1 MKMNKYVL
9 KRILLL
15 IPVLLG
21 VSLLVFAIMSLT
33 PGDPAQLILGENA
46 PKEAVLKLREE
57 MGLND
62 PFFMQ
67 YFRFIKN
74 AIMGDFGRSYTTGR
88 EVFGEIF
95 ARFPNT
101 LILAVIG
108 IIISVCIGI
117 PIGIISATRQY
128 SFLDSFSMVIAL
140 LGVSMPVFWL
150 GLMLILT
157 FSVKLGWLPSGGFDG
172 LKSIILP
179 AVTLGVGSA
188 AIITRMTRSS
198 MLEVIRQ
205 DYIRTARAKG
215 VAEKVVINKH
225 ALKNALI
232 PIITVVG
239 LQFGH
244 LLGGAVLTESVYS
257 WPGVGRLMVDAIRQK
272 DTPTVLAAVVF
283 LAAAFS
289 VVNLLVDILYAY
301 VDPRIKSQYK

>member
-1 MKMNKYVL
+1 MHKYVL

-67 YFRFIKN
+67 YFRFVKN

-101 LILAVIG
+101 LILAIIG

-179 AVTLGVGSA
+179 SITLGVGSA

>member
-1 MKMNKYVL
+1 MNMHKYVL

-67 YFRFIKN
+67 YFRFVKN

-172 LKSIILP
+172 LKSIILA

>member
-1 MKMNKYVL
+1 M
-9 KRILLL
+9 L

-21 VSLLVFAIMSLT
+21 VSLLVFTILSLT
-33 PGDPAQLILGENA
+33 PGDPAQLILGESA
-46 PKEAVLKLREE
+46 PREAVLKLREE

-62 PFFMQ
+62 PFLLQ
-67 YFRFIKN
+67 YLRFVKN
-74 AIMGDFGRSYTTGR
+74 AIVGDFGRSYTTGR

-95 ARFPNT
+95 SRFPNT
-101 LILAVIG
+101 FVLAVTG
-108 IIISVCIGI
+108 MIISVCIGI
-117 PIGIISATRQY
+117 PVGIISATKQY
-128 SFLDSFSMVIAL
+128 SAMDSISMVLAL

-150 GLMLILT
+150 GLMLILV
-157 FSVKLGWLPSGGFDG
+157 FSVKLGLLPSGGFDG

-179 AVTLGVGSA
+179 AATLGVGSA

-215 VAEKVVINKH
+215 VAEKVVINRH

-239 LQFGH
+239 LQFGG

-283 LAAAFS
+283 LAAVFS

>member
-1 MKMNKYVL
+1 MYKYIL
-9 KRILLL
+9 KRLILL
-15 IPVLLG
+15 IPVMLG
-21 VSLLVFAIMSLT
+21 VTLLVFAIMYLT
-33 PGDPAQLILGENA
+33 PGDPAQLILGESA
-46 PKEAVLKLREE
+46 PKAAVEALREK

-62 PFFMQ
+62 SFFIQ
-67 YFRFIKN
+67 YLRFVKN
-74 AIMGDFGRSYTTGR
+74 AVMGDFGRSYTTGR
-88 EVFGEIF
+88 EVFAEIF

-101 LILAVIG
+101 VVLAVLG
-108 IIISVCIGI
+108 VIISIAIGI
-117 PIGIISATRQY
+117 PVGIISATRQY
-128 SFLDSFSMVIAL
+128 SFMDSFSMLLAL

-150 GLMLILT
+150 GLMLILA
-157 FSVKLGWLPSGGFDG
+157 FSVKLGLLPSGGFDG
-172 LKSIILP
+172 LSSVILP
-179 AVTLGVGSA
+179 ALTLGVGSA
-188 AIITRMTRSS
+188 AIVTRMTRSS

-239 LQFGH
+239 LQFGG

-272 DTPTVLAAVVF
+272 DTPTVLASVVF
-283 LAAAFS
+283 LALVYS
-289 VVNLLVDILYAY
+289 VVNLLVDLLYAF

>member
-1 MKMNKYVL
+1 MNMHKYVL

-67 YFRFIKN
+67 YFRFVKN

-301 VDPRIKSQYK
+301 IDPRIKSQYK

>member
-1 MKMNKYVL
+1 MNMHKYVL

-67 YFRFIKN
+67 YFRFVKN

-172 LKSIILP
+172 LKSISLP

>member
-1 MKMNKYVL
+1 MHKYVL

-46 PKEAVLKLREE
+46 PKAAVLKLREE

-67 YFRFIKN
+67 YFRFVKN

-157 FSVKLGWLPSGGFDG
+157 FSVKLGWLPSGGYNG
-172 LKSIILP
+172 LSSIVLP
-179 AVTLGVGSA
+179 AITLGVGSA

-215 VAEKVVINKH
+215 VTEKVVINKH

>member
-1 MKMNKYVL
+1 MIHSLCSILDLL
-9 KRILLL
+9 KCNYGR
-15 IPVLLG
+15 
-21 VSLLVFAIMSLT
+21 
-33 PGDPAQLILGENA
+33 
-46 PKEAVLKLREE
+46 
-57 MGLND
+57 
-62 PFFMQ
+62 
-67 YFRFIKN
+67 
-74 AIMGDFGRSYTTGR
+74 FGRSYTTGR

-215 VAEKVVINKH
+215 VAEKLLSINML
-225 ALKNALI
+225 LKCSYSYHYSCR
-232 PIITVVG
+232 ITIW
-239 LQFGH
+239 
-244 LLGGAVLTESVYS
+244 TS
-257 WPGVGRLMVDAIRQK
+257 IRRSC
-272 DTPTVLAAVVF
+272 T
-283 LAAAFS
+283 
-289 VVNLLVDILYAY
+289 Y
-301 VDPRIKSQYK
+301 